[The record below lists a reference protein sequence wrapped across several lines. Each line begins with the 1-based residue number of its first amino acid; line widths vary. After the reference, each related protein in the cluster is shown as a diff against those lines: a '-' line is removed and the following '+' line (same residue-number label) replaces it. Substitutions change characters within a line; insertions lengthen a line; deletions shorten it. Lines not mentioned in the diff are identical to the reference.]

1 VTGHVRA
8 CTPVLYVTD
17 LAASVEFYRLLGYT
31 ELTSGR
37 DSEWTFSYLKTVT
50 TGLLLATGPAV
61 PRPTGPVTLYL
72 QVGDADAV
80 SRELE
85 AAGVTVEHL
94 GYPDH
99 APGGELKVTDP
110 SGYALLLGQVTGA
123 PPVDRT
129 TPPSTSVLE
138 RAAEATRRR
147 GTPLPR
153 CQIPTRDGACPEQA
167 EIKLA
172 DSWGDSVWACLAH
185 GEEVMLHAGAVFL
198 ATEDSEGVAAYLRRR
213 AGQ

>member
-1 VTGHVRA
+1 VTEHVRA

-31 ELTSGR
+31 ELTSGQ

-50 TGLLLATGPAV
+50 TGLLLAAGPTV
-61 PRPTGPVTLYL
+61 PRPAGPVTLYF

-80 SRELE
+80 SRELD
-85 AAGVTVEHL
+85 AAGVPVEHL

-110 SGYALLLGQVTGA
+110 DGYALLLGQVTGA

-129 TPPSTSVLE
+129 SSPSTSVLQ

-147 GTPLPR
+147 GIPVPR
-153 CQIPTRDGACPEQA
+153 CQIPTRDGACPKEA

-213 AGQ
+213 AGN